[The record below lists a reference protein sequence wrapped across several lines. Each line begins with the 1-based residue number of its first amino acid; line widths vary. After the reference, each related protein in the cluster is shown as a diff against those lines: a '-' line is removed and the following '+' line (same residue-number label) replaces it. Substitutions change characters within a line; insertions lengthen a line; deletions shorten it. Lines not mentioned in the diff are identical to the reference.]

1 MNKINF
7 FFAFSFLLV
16 LPSCSPTS
24 EESSLI
30 RDSSA
35 EFDSILNS
43 SSTQESSSFSSSF
56 FDSSSSEESSI
67 LSSSFIE
74 SISSQSSSKE
84 ESISSE
90 STSFE
95 NEYNPDGSPKL
106 AAPSNY
112 LDPKDFSSS
121 YFNFD
126 VSSYTQKPLEGGF
139 SLIYGNSKYD
149 VPSYTKYENN
159 EDNPKVNGLKMDY
172 FDRNNQGRSYVGLQS
187 PYMVSNKKI
196 EFRFKV
202 SGVHG
207 TQKKNGN
214 DKHPLF
220 TIYSYNEDF
229 SLVSISKYFNDEYG
243 KTILNSGEVKL
254 YITHAMEVRY
264 FELRFNQA
272 PYSSSKQCFNFNIS
286 SLTLRQ
292 WEYE

>member
-7 FFAFSFLLV
+7 LFAFSFLLI
-16 LPSCSPTS
+16 LPSCSENS
-24 EESSLI
+24 FESSLTK
-30 RDSSA
+30 DSSG
-35 EFDSILNS
+35 LS
-43 SSTQESSSFSSSF
+43 SDLGTSFIQESSSLSSSF
-56 FDSSSSEESSI
+56 LESSFSEDSSSLSSSSIESSFDSSSKI
-67 LSSSFIE
+67 
-74 SISSQSSSKE
+74 

-90 STSFE
+90 STFFE
-95 NEYNPDGSPKL
+95 NEKNPDGSPKL

-112 LDPKDFSSS
+112 SNPKDYSSS

-126 VSSYTQKPLEGGF
+126 VSSYTGKPLEGGF

-149 VPSYTKYENN
+149 TPSFRKYENN

-172 FDRNNQGRSYVGLQS
+172 FDPNSQGRSYIGLQS

-214 DKHPLF
+214 DKNPLF
-220 TIYSYNEDF
+220 TIYSYNEDC
-229 SLVSISKYFNDEYG
+229 SLVSTSKYFNDEYG
-243 KTILNSGEVKL
+243 KSILNSNEIKL
-254 YITHAMEVRY
+254 YITPATEIRY

-272 PYSSSKQCFNFNIS
+272 PYSSSKQCFSFNIS